1 MWLQKAEYIEINDA
15 ALGRSPK
22 TGNSSRKVHAISA
35 GRANSIS
42 ELRYIEQIASD
53 MFSKEISQESDQS
66 SEA

>member
-22 TGNSSRKVHAISA
+22 TGSSRKVHAISA